1 MRLRPGKGRHG
12 CAKSGRKLYDL
23 NTANVIDSDNSPA
36 TVGRMATADLLLHP
50 VRLRIVEA
58 FLGERALTTSAL
70 AAELAD
76 VPPASLYR
84 HVARLVDAGVLAV
97 VAERRV
103 RGALERTYV
112 LRLTAAAIG
121 LDEVAAMSADDHRQA
136 FMAFVAGLLG
146 DFDRY
151 LARGDID
158 FLRDGVGYRMAGLWL
173 DDAEHAGLLR
183 ELTRVLQPRLANP
196 PRPGR
201 KRRILGYV
209 LMPGSEAAPRPEDE
223 AAPGPDDEAA
233 SRPGGDASHTG
244 PSSSDPKR
252 RKR

>member
-1 MRLRPGKGRHG
+1 M
-12 CAKSGRKLYDL
+12 SG
-23 NTANVIDSDNSPA
+23 V
-36 TVGRMATADLLLHP
+36 ATADLLLHP

-58 FLGERALTTSAL
+58 FLGDRALTTSAL

-151 LARGDID
+151 LARGDTD
-158 FLRDGVGYRMAGLWL
+158 LPRDGVSYRLSGLWL
-173 DDAEHAGLLR
+173 DDAEYAELLR
-183 ELTRVLQPRLANP
+183 ELARVLQPRLANP

-201 KRRILGYV
+201 KRRILGSV
-209 LMPGSEAAPRPEDE
+209 LLPGSQAGSRHGD
-223 AAPGPDDEAA
+223 GAA
-233 SRPGGDASHTG
+233 SR
-244 PSSSDPKR
+244 SS
-252 RKR
+252 